1 MSIKKTAQLIDY
13 QLIMPFYCGGGRTRT
28 YDLWVMLTTTVF
40 TASEHFRICGL
51 DFLFILFDTS
61 KVGCLPLSL
70 YTFPEEFR
78 DLARDYHLTGFPEFD
93 RLSPRNFFRGSPI

>member
-40 TASEHFRICGL
+40 TASEHFGICSL
-51 DFLFILFDTS
+51 DFLFILLEKTRL
-61 KVGCLPLSL
+61 GCLPLSL
-70 YTFPEEFR
+70 YTFSDSYR
-78 DLARDYHLTGFPEFD
+78 NLARDYHTTGFPEFD
-93 RLSPRNFFRGSPI
+93 RLSPRNFFRGSPM